1 MKNIL
6 IPTTLESDSLNAV
19 KTAIKHADGKNC
31 SIILMLVYKTPDTD
45 SGSLFLRELS
55 VKLTTAQLKILEDCN
70 TLADDTENCRL
81 KVHHQ
86 YSISRPLLKNL
97 IDHLGIDLIIL
108 TASYKK
114 EYANIHTSCTKLL
127 LNCKCP
133 ILHLGVNQNDYDFNK
148 ALFLEHDQTKLGIQE
163 LQQIINKQFT
173 FKIVSQAKFPEEQ
186 NPADITPLLI
196 ETISKNNIDL
206 LIETRKVEK
215 RKLKKKENALINETL
230 GLPMLSIYDEVV

>member
-19 KTAIKHADGKNC
+19 KTAIKHADGQNC
-31 SIILMLVYKTPDTD
+31 SIVLMLVYKTPDAD

-55 VKLTTAQLKILEDCN
+55 LNLTVAQLKTLKDCHA
-70 TLADDTENCRL
+70 LADATENCRL
-81 KVHHQ
+81 KVHNQ
-86 YSISRPLLKNL
+86 CGMSRPLLKNL

-114 EYANIHTSCTKLL
+114 ECAYIHTYCTKLL
-127 LNCKCP
+127 LNCKSP
-133 ILHLGVNQNDYDFNK
+133 ILHLGNKFSDYDFNK
-148 ALFLEHDQTKLGIQE
+148 ALFLERNQTKMGVQE

-186 NPADITPLLI
+186 NPADIAPLLI

-215 RKLKKKENALINETL
+215 RNAKRKESAVINEAL